1 MPLLPKAIDCIQV
14 SGDGSTSSAYFALAL
29 SQIAT
34 ALQTP
39 GTYSCTLT
47 TSGKTGANVQAV
59 RQELEN
65 LGYRLTQSGT
75 TITILWDNSAP
86 AVAINY

>member
-1 MPLLPKAIDCIQV
+1 MLLPSANDCIQNT
-14 SGDGSTSSAYFALAL
+14 SQAGSYSAYEALAM

-47 TSGKTGANVQAV
+47 TSGKAGVNVQAIKQTLLN
-59 RQELEN
+59 R
-65 LGYRLTQSGT
+65 GYRITVSGA

>member
-1 MPLLPKAIDCIQV
+1 MLLPSANDCIQN
-14 SGDGSTSSAYFALAL
+14 TSQAGAYSAYEALAL
-29 SQIAT
+29 SQIAA
-34 ALQTP
+34 ALQTA

-47 TSGKTGANVQAV
+47 MSGKTGANVQAIK
-59 RQELEN
+59 QSLLN
-65 LGYRLTQSGT
+65 KGYRLTVSGS

>member
-1 MPLLPKAIDCIQV
+1 MLLPSALDCIQV
-14 SGDGSTSSAYFALAL
+14 SGDNGSSSSAYFALAL

-34 ALQTP
+34 ALQTA

-47 TSGKTGANVQAV
+47 VSGKSGGDVNTVMA
-59 RQELEN
+59 EL
-65 LGYRLTQSGT
+65 LTKGFRVTQSGST
-75 TITILWDNSAP
+75 LTIKWDNSAP

>member
-1 MPLLPKAIDCIQV
+1 MDN
-14 SGDGSTSSAYFALAL
+14 TSQGSAYSAYEALAF
-29 SQIAT
+29 SQIAA
-34 ALQTP
+34 ALQTA

-47 TSGKTGANVQAV
+47 TSGKTGANVQAIK
-59 RQELEN
+59 QALLN
-65 LGYRLTQSGT
+65 LGYRMTISGA

>member
-1 MPLLPKAIDCIQV
+1 MILPTSRDCM
-14 SGDGSTSSAYFALAL
+14 DMTSSGSATNAYFCLAL

-34 ALQTP
+34 ALQTA

-47 TSGKTGANVQAV
+47 TSGKAGQDVQAV
-59 RQELEN
+59 RRALSH
-65 LGYRLTQSGT
+65 LGYRTTQSTT

-86 AVAINY
+86 AIAINY

>member
-1 MPLLPKAIDCIQV
+1 MILPSARDCA
-14 SGDGSTSSAYFALAL
+14 DFTSATNVAYAYFCLAL

-34 ALQTP
+34 ALATA

-47 TSGKTGANVQAV
+47 KVGKDGAAVQVV
-59 RQELEN
+59 RAALKS
-65 LGYRLTQSGT
+65 LGYRLTETST
-75 TITILWDNSAP
+75 TITILWDGSAP